1 VVRARP
7 GTIEEKIRQL
17 RELEQQVSPE
27 QLADFRARL
36 EMSWIH
42 HDSALEGTVYDPTEL
57 HSALAGT
64 AVTDAAVAPYHDE
77 IRQHRAAIALI
88 RELALKRKLE
98 ITVDTVRAIY
108 DTLEPEAGDPK
119 GPPKYRK
126 DMPLHRVYFHEISTP
141 DKIPNQVRAMVQWL
155 GSEEAK
161 RTMHPTRLAARAHY
175 QLLHIFP
182 FAKHSGKV
190 ARLLMNLILMHE
202 GYPPAIIHATDRQ
215 RYYDAL
221 KSSPDAVSGIVQ
233 EALENAVESTL
244 RYFQRLLGIEEET
257 P

>member
-1 VVRARP
+1 MVRGRP
-7 GTIEEKIRQL
+7 GTIEERIRQL
-17 RELEQQVSPE
+17 RELEQQVAPE
-27 QLADFRARL
+27 VRADFQARL

-42 HDSALEGTVYDPTEL
+42 HDSALEGTVSEPSE
-57 HSALAGT
+57 LAG
-64 AVTDAAVAPYHDE
+64 ALSGAPVTDAALAPSYDE

-88 RELALKRKLE
+88 RELATRRKLE
-98 ITVDTVRAIY
+98 ITVDTLRAIY
-108 DTLEPEAGDPK
+108 DTLEPDGDDPK

-126 DMPLHRVYFHEISTP
+126 DMPLHRIYFHEISTP
-141 DKIPNQVRAMVQWL
+141 DKIPNQVRALVQWL

-175 QLLHIFP
+175 QLLHVFP

-190 ARLLMNLILMHE
+190 ARLVMNLILIHE

-221 KSSPDAVSGIVQ
+221 KSSPDAVSAIVQ

-244 RYFQRLLGIEEET
+244 RYFQRLLGIEEDSA
-257 P
+257 

>member
-1 VVRARP
+1 L
-7 GTIEEKIRQL
+7 RQIYSL
-17 RELEQQVSPE
+17 LTPDD
-27 QLADFRARL
+27 ADAKGGL
-36 EMSWIH
+36 SW
-42 HDSALEGTVYDPTEL
+42 
-57 HSALAGT
+57 
-64 AVTDAAVAPYHDE
+64 
-77 IRQHRAAIALI
+77 
-88 RELALKRKLE
+88 
-98 ITVDTVRAIY
+98 
-108 DTLEPEAGDPK
+108 
-119 GPPKYRK
+119 RK

-141 DKIPNQVRAMVQWL
+141 DKIPTQVRATVQWL

-182 FAKHSGKV
+182 FTKHSGKV
-190 ARLLMNLILMHE
+190 ARLVMNLILMHE

-221 KSSPDAVSGIVQ
+221 KTSPDAVSGIVQ
-233 EALENAVESTL
+233 EALENAAESTL

>member
-1 VVRARP
+1 VVRVRP

-17 RELEQQVSPE
+17 RELDQQISPE
-27 QLADFRARL
+27 QQADFQARL

-42 HDSALEGTVYDPTEL
+42 HDSALEGTVYEPTEL
-57 HSALAGT
+57 ASALAGT
-64 AVTDAAVAPYHDE
+64 PVTDAALAPSYDE

-88 RELALKRKLE
+88 RELAQKRKLE
-98 ITVDTVRAIY
+98 ITLDTLRDLH
-108 DTLEPEAGDPK
+108 DTLEPDGGDAK

-141 DKIPNQVRAMVQWL
+141 DKIPTQVRATVQWL

-182 FAKHSGKV
+182 FTKHSGKV
-190 ARLLMNLILMHE
+190 ARLVMNLILMHE

-221 KSSPDAVSGIVQ
+221 KPSPDAVSGIVQ
-233 EALENAVESTL
+233 EALENAAESTL